1 MSFLDQFGIFQ
12 FHIPNPED
20 ESVFE
25 NHGGAKKI
33 EAVGATEDED
43 ADANK
48 YKKKT
53 SEKLSTWS
61 ALLVLVYLLVIFGFA
76 LYMDSRLPEP
86 LGYNDVADNPGRFIE
101 ERARSSLKRLTSV
114 GARPAGSYENEVT
127 FA

>member
-1 MSFLDQFGIFQ
+1 M
-12 FHIPNPED
+12 
-20 ESVFE
+20 FE
-25 NHGGAKKI
+25 NHVGAKKV
-33 EAVGATEDED
+33 EAVAATSEDED

-53 SEKLSTWS
+53 SEKLPTWS
-61 ALLVLVYLLVIFGFA
+61 ALLVLVYLLAIFGFA

>member
-1 MSFLDQFGIFQ
+1 M
-12 FHIPNPED
+12 
-20 ESVFE
+20 FE
-25 NHGGAKKI
+25 NHGGGAKKI
-33 EAVGATEDED
+33 EAVAAPEDED

-114 GARPAGSYENEVT
+114 GARPAGSYENEVM
-127 FA
+127 FALLVY